1 VNHSPMK
8 IYLIGMPGSGKSTLG
23 HQLADELLLPF
34 VDLDKEIEQHE
45 GKSIPEIFA
54 EKGEDHFRQVESRLL
69 REWAAS
75 GKSFVLS
82 TGGGAPCFFN
92 GIEVINQTGLSIF
105 LDVPVKELLRRMA
118 QATDRPLL
126 GTSDLSEKESRLLTL
141 YENRISCYR
150 QAKIILHEATLHSAL
165 EAIRLKK

>member
-1 VNHSPMK
+1 MK
-8 IYLIGMPGSGKSTLG
+8 IYLVGMPGSGKSTLG

-34 VDLDKEIEQHE
+34 VDLDKEIEQYE
-45 GKSIPEIFA
+45 RKSIPEIFT
-54 EKGEDHFRQVESRLL
+54 EKGEDHFRQTESRLL

-75 GKSFVLS
+75 TRSFVLS

-92 GIEVINQTGLSIF
+92 GMEVINQTGLSIF

-126 GTSDLSEKESRLLTL
+126 GTNDLSEKESRLLTL

-150 QAKIILHEATLHSAL
+150 QAKIILQEPTLRTAL
-165 EAIRLKK
+165 DAIQFKK

>member
-1 VNHSPMK
+1 MK

-23 HQLADELLLPF
+23 HQLADELLLSF
-34 VDLDKEIEQHE
+34 VDLDKEIELYE
-45 GKSIPEIFA
+45 RKSIPEIFA

-75 GKSFVLS
+75 GNSFVLA

-92 GIEVINQTGLSIF
+92 GIDVINQTGLSIF
-105 LDVPVKELLRRMA
+105 LQVPVKELLKRME
-118 QATDRPLL
+118 QTKGRPLL
-126 GTSDLSEKESRLLTL
+126 GTDDPIEKESRLVAL

-150 QAKIILHEATLHSAL
+150 QAKIILQEPTLHNVL
-165 EAIRLKK
+165 EAIQFRK